1 MAMPRSSHTAAVDGR
16 RMRGYRTR
24 RRLVEAYLALV
35 ESGDAHPS
43 ASAVAD
49 RAGVSLRTIYHHFG
63 GLADLAI
70 VALHS
75 GRDRRLAQIVEVD
88 PTDPLQ
94 RRIRALTASRG
105 ELFDRASRL
114 VGETFVDGRAAGGP
128 ETARG
133 ARSVLR
139 RQIEATFAPELG
151 GRAHVSEDMLD
162 LIDVI
167 TSADAWVYLRSELGR
182 TRQEATAVIEHAL
195 VGLLAPRYGGAGSAR
210 AGSA

>member
-1 MAMPRSSHTAAVDGR
+1 MPRSAQAAAIDGR

-35 ESGDAHPS
+35 ETGDTHPR
-43 ASAVAD
+43 ANTVAE

-70 VALHS
+70 VALQS

-88 PTDPLQ
+88 PADPLR
-94 RRIRALTASRG
+94 RRIRSLATSRG

-114 VGETFVDGRAAGGP
+114 VGKTFADGRTDGGP

-139 RQIEATFAPELG
+139 RQIEGTFEGEL
-151 GRAHVSEDMLD
+151 ADQHVERETLLD
-162 LIDVI
+162 LVDVL
-167 TSADAWVYLRSELGR
+167 TSADAWGYLRSELGR
-182 TRQEATAVIEHAL
+182 SRQEAASIVEHAL
-195 VGLLAPRYGGAGSAR
+195 WRLLSERRGDPRSSAR